1 LYIVYR
7 CGRLDLCR
15 AAIMGDMAMPDKNVK
30 YFFADQPF
38 LYAIVQGDIVLFLG
52 RFLKPE

>member
-1 LYIVYR
+1 
-7 CGRLDLCR
+7 
-15 AAIMGDMAMPDKNVK
+15 MGDMAMPDKNVK